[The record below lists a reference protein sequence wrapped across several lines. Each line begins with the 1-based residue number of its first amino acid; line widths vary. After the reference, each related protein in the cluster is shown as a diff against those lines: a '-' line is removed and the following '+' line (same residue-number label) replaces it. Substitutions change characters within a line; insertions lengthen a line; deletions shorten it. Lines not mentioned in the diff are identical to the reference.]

1 MIPLGTL
8 ATVAPLKCIST
19 VKFCPT
25 GDGVAGVSK
34 PLRLELVSV
43 NGGTATGSA
52 LKNTGFC
59 ARDVPTTNKADAISR
74 KAPDKA
80 KIFIF
85 ILLPSP
91 HTISQS
97 CLADSLTLG
106 SNTISLN
113 IPYGILLY
121 YFSEPRFVH

>member
-1 MIPLGTL
+1 MIPLGAL
-8 ATVAPLKCIST
+8 SRVAPLKCIST

-34 PLRLELVSV
+34 PLRLEFVSA

-80 KIFIF
+80 KIFIL

-91 HTISQS
+91 LIVSLGS
-97 CLADSLTLG
+97 LADLLTC
-106 SNTISLN
+106 
-113 IPYGILLY
+113 
-121 YFSEPRFVH
+121 